1 MKKLLITALIVVAMV
16 CMLAVGVS
24 AAAPAPQK
32 PTLDVD
38 FGTVTYIDG
47 FTAPSE
53 LYVDTTERFVLD
65 LGEGNYV
72 TYPTYYI
79 TKNQAA
85 FDVDFGKL
93 NTALGGTNYS
103 KANIALLEIPE
114 GITTINN
121 STFSGSGYA
130 VCKYVQFPSTITTFG
145 SSVFQTNKAIVSVE
159 FVDGTEPLA
168 IGDGMFSGA
177 WNGGP
182 EFVEYV
188 KFPNNCVSI
197 GKNTF
202 SKSYQTKTIIFGANL
217 QTIGTGF
224 FGESTPQNK
233 ETFIYASSNFFANTD
248 MISNVFGGYDKYH
261 NAFPKI
267 TLFYTGTQAEAQAL
281 IDKGLAV
288 QPTGYIWT
296 AENLT
301 VVSADEYDY
310 ATHKPTKDVSMTL
323 IYGVNACDAFYNSKH
338 EMGAP
343 TYGFEGQDYTSNF
356 CETVACENC
365 GKDTSIPLI
374 NPIFT
379 SRGYSKSADAFMF
392 DIMVDTDALAQY
404 NERYPDAQITYGL
417 VVSANQKI
425 DKLIGADGEVLDS
438 AVLKINLGNA
448 EYKNIQAR
456 LNNITGAAKELAV
469 HVCAYVIAGDKV
481 SYIGQE
487 KTTETS
493 ALIAYDDIKDDE
505 EDNTTEGG
513 ETSDENV
520 EAEPEE

>member
-1 MKKLLITALIVVAMV
+1 MKKKLLITALIVVAMV
-16 CMLAVGVS
+16 CMLAVSVS

-38 FGTVTYIDG
+38 FGTVSYIDG

-53 LYVDTTERFVLD
+53 LYVDTDERFVLD

-145 SSVFQTNKAIVSVE
+145 TNVFNVNKAIVTVE
-159 FVDGTEPLA
+159 FVDGSEPLA

-182 EFVEYV
+182 ENVQYV

-197 GKNTF
+197 GTGTF
-202 SKSYQTKTIIFGANL
+202 SKSYQTKTIIFGASL

-224 FGESTPQNK
+224 FNESTPQNK

-248 MISNVFGGYDKYH
+248 MISNIFGGSDKYH

-267 TLFYTGTQAEAQAL
+267 TLFYTGTQEEAQAL

-301 VVSADEYDY
+301 VVSADEYVY
-310 ATHKPTKDVSMTL
+310 ETHKPTKDVSMTL
-323 IYGVNACDAFYNSKH
+323 IYGVNACDAFYNSVHKNA
-338 EMGAP
+338 AP
-343 TYGFEGQDYTSNF
+343 TYGFAGQDYLSDY
-356 CETVACENC
+356 CETVACVNC
-365 GKDTSIPLI
+365 GKSTSTSLI
-374 NPIFT
+374 APIFT
-379 SRGYSKSADAFMF
+379 SRGYSKSDDAFMF
-392 DIMVDTDALAQY
+392 DMMVNTDALAAY
-404 NERYPDAQITYGL
+404 NARYPEAQISYGF
-417 VVSANQKI
+417 VVSANNKV
-425 DKLIGADGEVLDS
+425 DKLIGADGEVTDAS
-438 AVLKINLGNA
+438 ALKVNLANA
-448 EYKNIQAR
+448 DYKNVQVR
-456 LNNITGAAKELAV
+456 LNNITTDSAKALAV
-469 HVCAYVIAGDKV
+469 HACAYVIAGDKV
-481 SYIGQE
+481 SYIGQDTA
-487 KTTETS
+487 KETS
-493 ALIAYDDIKDDE
+493 TLISYNDIQGDE
-505 EDNTTEGG
+505 TVEEETE
-513 ETSDENV
+513 
-520 EAEPEE
+520 EEIPQE

>member
-1 MKKLLITALIVVAMV
+1 MKKKLLITALIVVAMV
-16 CMLAVGVS
+16 CMLAVSVS

-65 LGEGNYV
+65 LGDGNYV

-145 SSVFQTNKAIVSVE
+145 TNVFNVNKAIVTVE
-159 FVDGTEPLA
+159 FVDGSEPLA

-182 EFVEYV
+182 ENVQYV

-197 GKNTF
+197 GTGTF
-202 SKSYQTKTIIFGANL
+202 SKSYQTKTIIFGASL

-224 FGESTPQNK
+224 FGESTPQSK
-233 ETFIYASSNFFANTD
+233 ETFIYASSNFFADSD

-267 TLFYTGTQAEAQAL
+267 TLFYTGTQEEAQAL

-301 VVSADEYDY
+301 VVSASDY
-310 ATHKPTKDVSMTL
+310 VYETHKPKQDISLTMV
-323 IYGVNACDAFYNSKH
+323 YNYNACDAFYNSVH
-338 EMGAP
+338 ENGAP
-343 TYGFEGQDYTSNF
+343 TYDFAGQDYTSDF
-356 CETVACENC
+356 CENVACVNC
-365 GKDTSIPLI
+365 GNSTTTKLI
-374 NPIFT
+374 DPIFT
-379 SRGYSKSADAFMF
+379 TRGYSKSDDAFMF
-392 DIMVDTDALAQY
+392 DMIVNADALAEY
-404 NERYPDAQITYGL
+404 NARYPEAQISYGL
-417 VVSANQKI
+417 VVSANNTI
-425 DKLIGADGEVLDS
+425 NKLIGADGEVLDS
-438 AVLKINLGNA
+438 TVLKVNLANA
-448 EYKNIQAR
+448 DYKNIQVR
-456 LNNITGAAKELAV
+456 LNNIKTDVAKAISV
-469 HVCAYVIAGDKV
+469 HACAYVIAGDKV

-487 KTTETS
+487 STTEES
-493 ALIAYDDIKDDE
+493 ALIAYNDIAS
-505 EDNTTEGG
+505 ED
-513 ETSDENV
+513 
-520 EAEPEE
+520 AE